1 MTMNAGKIV
10 LGAAI
15 AVATGVALGVLFAPE
30 RGSVT
35 RKKISKQG
43 SRYLDDLKN
52 SANEYVDTLEEKYD
66 DVVETA
72 VDITGKVKGA
82 VDALAAHEP
91 QKQAHRT

>member
-1 MTMNAGKIV
+1 MNAKNLFIGGV
-10 LGAAI
+10 V
-15 AVATGVALGVLFAPE
+15 AVATGAILGVLFAPDK
-30 RGSVT
+30 GSVT

-43 SRYLDDLKN
+43 SRYLEDLKN